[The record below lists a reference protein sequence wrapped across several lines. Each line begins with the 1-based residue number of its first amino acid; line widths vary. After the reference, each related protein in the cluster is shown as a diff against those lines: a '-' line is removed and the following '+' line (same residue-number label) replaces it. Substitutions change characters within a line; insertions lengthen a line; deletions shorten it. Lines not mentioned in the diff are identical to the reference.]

1 MGYAVRAVGLTKK
14 YGRLLAIDN
23 VDLDVFRGVIFG
35 LIGPNGA
42 GKSTLTNLLS
52 GLLAPSAGTVHI
64 LGEEMTVNAT
74 EIKKRIG
81 IMAEDLALYESLTGQ
96 EHLYFSGS
104 MFGLD
109 KLTLRQRSA
118 DLLELFELGSAGDAQ
133 ISTYSAGMKKKLALA
148 AVLLHDPELLF
159 LDEPFTGIDPRSV
172 KMIKDLLKDAAG
184 KGKTVFLTS
193 HILPIVEELCEKVAI
208 CHKGKIVF
216 SASTELLNDKVKVR
230 ELRQKANDSTLEDLF
245 LRLTEA
251 TGDC

>member
-1 MGYAVRAVGLTKK
+1 MEHAISAVGLTKR

-23 VDLDVFRGVIFG
+23 IDIDVTSGVIFG
-35 LIGPNGA
+35 LVGPNGA
-42 GKSTLTNLLS
+42 GKSTLTNMLS
-52 GLLAPSAGTVHI
+52 GLLAPSAGTVRV
-64 LGEEMTVNAT
+64 LGEEMSVNAT
-74 EIKKRIG
+74 GIKKRIG

-96 EHLYFSGS
+96 EHLYFSGA

-109 KLTLRQRSA
+109 KLTLRQRIA
-118 DLLELFELGSAGDAQ
+118 NLLELFEIGNAGDAQ
-133 ISTYSAGMKKKLALA
+133 VSTYSAGMKKKLALA
-148 AVLLHDPELLF
+148 AALLHDPELLF

-172 KMIKDLLKDAAG
+172 KTIKDLLKGAAR

-216 SASTELLNDKVKVR
+216 SASTESLYDKVRVR
-230 ELRQKANDSTLEDLF
+230 ELQQKANDSTLEDLF

-251 TGDC
+251 AGD